1 MSTFRVGSSSAL
13 QDGWGT
19 VPCSLGQNGL
29 GTAAAACSL
38 PQGEMGAAASS
49 LDVLG
54 AAASSLPPPVDTAT
68 GNAAAA
74 AGRNCSS
81 GTIMDSGVQTVPL
94 NMEKLDFQ
102 TLSQVIGFSI

>member
-68 GNAAAA
+68 GTAAA